1 MSEKSSCFHL
11 RCMILCKYNIELN
24 DAGFHL
30 GCIIL
35 CKYDIELND
44 ARLRLT
50 LYV

>member
-1 MSEKSSCFHL
+1 
-11 RCMILCKYNIELN
+11 MILCKYNIELN